1 MVDQFHSASHW
12 NTVRDD
18 NTVSFLIRM
27 WSTKHGSSSEHSSKV
42 RETLDTTDCA
52 NKRFAMCVYS
62 LLDKNLKALLCSSNL
77 MPQSPTDV
85 CEKCY
90 GSASPF
96 NNTCWLTWLECAR
109 HPEHRD
115 EMGVTLVVGD
125 NHEVVKV
132 IELPKSLAGCQPQQ
146 LALCEQG
153 RDCPGGYSCKKV
165 HSTKEL
171 EYWKWTLIHRVLE
184 KVHTGI

>member
-1 MVDQFHSASHW
+1 
-12 NTVRDD
+12 
-18 NTVSFLIRM
+18 
-27 WSTKHGSSSEHSSKV
+27 
-42 RETLDTTDCA
+42 
-52 NKRFAMCVYS
+52 MCVYF

-77 MPQSPTDV
+77 MPQSPTDM

-90 GSASPF
+90 DSASPF
-96 NNTCWLTWLECAR
+96 NNTRWLTWLECAR

-115 EMGVTLVVGD
+115 EMGVTLIVGD
-125 NHEVVKV
+125 NHEVVEV
-132 IELPKSLAGCQPQQ
+132 IELPQSLAGCQPQQ

-153 RDCPGGYSCKKV
+153 RGCPGGYSCKKA

-184 KVHTGI
+184 KVHTFNGNMTEGM

>member
-1 MVDQFHSASHW
+1 
-12 NTVRDD
+12 
-18 NTVSFLIRM
+18 
-27 WSTKHGSSSEHSSKV
+27 
-42 RETLDTTDCA
+42 
-52 NKRFAMCVYS
+52 
-62 LLDKNLKALLCSSNL
+62 

-96 NNTCWLTWLECAR
+96 NNTCWLTWLECGR
-109 HPEHRD
+109 HPEHSD

-146 LALCEQG
+146 LARCEQG
-153 RDCPGGYSCKKV
+153 RDCPGEYSCKKA

-184 KVHTGI
+184 KVNVIYYSMYAYLIHPSYRFPTTVPSGRSTAMSHTRSG